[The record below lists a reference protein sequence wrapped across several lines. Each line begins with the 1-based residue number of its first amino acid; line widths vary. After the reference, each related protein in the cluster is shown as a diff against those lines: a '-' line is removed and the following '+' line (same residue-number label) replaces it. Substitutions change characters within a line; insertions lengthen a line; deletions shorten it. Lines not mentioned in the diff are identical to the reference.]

1 LIKEIGFEP
10 VLVGGLA
17 KGKYLV
23 PGTPLG
29 GIHTAAEIRK
39 IAAGLE

>member
-1 LIKEIGFEP
+1 VLI
-10 VLVGGLA
+10 GGTA

-29 GIHTAAEIRK
+29 GEHTPAEIRK
-39 IAAGLE
+39 IAADLT